1 MLMELLKT
9 SKSFGKLWTLTTIT
23 LLGQLMRTTKRTFK
37 RSSKNFMTREIS
49 TRANTRDIIVNLV
62 SPSGLKLN

>member
-1 MLMELLKT
+1 MLMVLLIT
-9 SKSFGKLWTLTTIT
+9 SKSFGKLWILTTIT
-23 LLGQLMRTTKRTFK
+23 LLGQLMRITKRTFK
-37 RSSKNFMTREIS
+37 RSSKSSMTRETY